1 MDATACPQDIAY
13 PTDLNLLN
21 DAREKSEMLIDLLYV
36 KELHGKKP
44 RTYREKAR
52 TIYLHTD
59 QKKNKTGRIVRKGVG
74 QQLRYL
80 KRNIEHISKLLERY
94 SGIPFREKELK
105 YWYVIQS
112 LYSQREEMFR
122 EKTKSVPHRIVSI
135 HQPYVRPIVGGKSQ
149 AKVEFG
155 AKIHC

>member
-1 MDATACPQDIAY
+1 
-13 PTDLNLLN
+13 
-21 DAREKSEMLIDLLYV
+21 MLIDLLYV

-52 TIYLHTD
+52 TIYLHTA

-80 KRNIEHISKLLERY
+80 KRNIKHISKLLERY
-94 SGIPFREKELK
+94 SGIPLREKELK
-105 YWYVIQS
+105 YWYVIQT
-112 LYSQREEMFR
+112 LYSQLEEMFR

-135 HQPYVRPIVGGKSQ
+135 HQPHVRPIVRGK
-149 AKVEFG
+149 AKQR
-155 AKIHC
+155 

>member
-1 MDATACPQDIAY
+1 
-13 PTDLNLLN
+13 
-21 DAREKSEMLIDLLYV
+21 MLIDLLYV

-52 TIYLHTD
+52 TIYLHTT

-80 KRNIEHISKLLERY
+80 KRNIKHISKLLERY
-94 SGIPFREKELK
+94 SGIPLREKELK
-105 YWYVIQS
+105 YWYVIQT
-112 LYSQREEMFR
+112 LYSQLEEMFR

-135 HQPYVRPIVGGKSQ
+135 HQPHVRPIVRGK
-149 AKVEFG
+149 AKQR
-155 AKIHC
+155 

>member
-52 TIYLHTD
+52 TIYLHTA

-94 SGIPFREKELK
+94 SGIPLREKELK
-105 YWYVIQS
+105 
-112 LYSQREEMFR
+112 
-122 EKTKSVPHRIVSI
+122 
-135 HQPYVRPIVGGKSQ
+135 
-149 AKVEFG
+149 
-155 AKIHC
+155 

>member
-1 MDATACPQDIAY
+1 
-13 PTDLNLLN
+13 
-21 DAREKSEMLIDLLYV
+21 MLIDLLYV

-52 TIYLHTD
+52 TIYLHTA

-94 SGIPFREKELK
+94 SGIPLREKELK
-105 YWYVIQS
+105 YSYVIQT

-122 EKTKSVPHRIVSI
+122 EKKSVPHRIVSI
-135 HQPYVRPIVGGKSQ
+135 HQPHVRPIVGGKSK